1 MINNLIS
8 MKDFKRREV
17 DVKNSCFLFFSSIKT
32 KSEKLQEEERIH
44 YNENGEMKSYNK
56 AKLRYKLIIDYMN
69 IHINNIKP

>member
-1 MINNLIS
+1 

-17 DVKNSCFLFFSSIKT
+17 DVKNSCFSSIKT
-32 KSEKLQEEERIH
+32 KSEKLQEEERTH

-56 AKLRYKLIIDYMN
+56 AKLRHELIIDYMN